1 MIKIYALLSF
11 LGALLPLTPFCF
23 FLLENGV
30 DAGLFFNELFYSHI
44 STFFALDVIVSVLVF
59 IAFVVSESLKAGKA
73 WMMWSVLCLLIGIS
87 FALPLFLLF
96 REIAANEKIE

>member
-1 MIKIYALLSF
+1 M
-11 LGALLPLTPFCF
+11 
-23 FLLENGV
+23 
-30 DAGLFFNELFYSHI
+30 
-44 STFFALDVIVSVLVF
+44 IVSALVF

>member
-1 MIKIYALLSF
+1 M
-11 LGALLPLTPFCF
+11 
-23 FLLENGV
+23 
-30 DAGLFFNELFYSHI
+30 
-44 STFFALDVIVSVLVF
+44 IVSVLVF
-59 IAFVVSESLKAGKA
+59 IAFVVSESLKAGKV